1 MTDSNPIAEPNDA
14 ELNDAELNDAEL
26 NDVDPKGFDVV
37 KKEFM
42 QRIAGNWSE
51 YS

>member
-1 MTDSNPIAEPNDA
+1 MTDSNPIAEPNA
-14 ELNDAELNDAEL
+14 AELNDAEL
-26 NDVDPKGFDVV
+26 NDVEPKDFDVL
-37 KKEFM
+37 KKAFM